1 MPSNEQSPLHY
12 AHEAQMTRERLA
24 RNLDE
29 FSERLTPGQVFD
41 EMLTYAKGGSGS
53 FVRAF
58 SNATRENPILSLLIG
73 AGCMIFLSEKM
84 GVNRLMARRNHSEPR
99 RAEPMSR
106 RDSAIGSATDA
117 AAASAGKIKDSGE
130 SGARGVADFASAQ
143 ARNMGE
149 AMRQSAAATS
159 DHVRTGAQNLR
170 ERAADAA
177 GQVAEGA
184 QAVAEQVNDYST
196 GVGHQVSGAAASARR
211 QAMQATAALKAAVA
225 SLIEE
230 QPLLCA
236 AMGVAIGA
244 AIAAILPS
252 TETEDELLGE
262 TSDHVKTA
270 LRETSSDGLERAK
283 DVAGAVLKDAKA
295 AAEREGL
302 TPAATA
308 EAVRTAETSST
319 SGDDAA
325 LADGKPEA

>member
-29 FSERLTPGQVFD
+29 LSERLTPGQVFD
-41 EMLTYAKGGSGS
+41 EMLTYAKGGGGS
-53 FVRAF
+53 FLRAC
-58 SNATRENPILSLLIG
+58 SNATRENPIPSLLIG
-73 AGCMIFLSEKM
+73 AGCMMFLSEKM
-84 GVNRLMARRNHSEPR
+84 GLNRLMARQNHSEPR
-99 RAEPMSR
+99 RAEPM
-106 RDSAIGSATDA
+106 
-117 AAASAGKIKDSGE
+117 DSGE
-130 SGARGVADFASAQ
+130 SGTRGVADFASAQ

-159 DHVRTGAQNLR
+159 DHVRTDAQSLR

-184 QAVAEQVNDYST
+184 QAVAEQIDNYST

-211 QAMQATAALKAAVA
+211 QAMQATATLKSAVA
-225 SLIEE
+225 SLIDE

-262 TSDHVKTA
+262 TSDRVKTA

-283 DVAGAVLKDAKA
+283 DVAGAVSKDTKA
-295 AAEREGL
+295 APEREGL
-302 TPAATA
+302 TPAAAA
-308 EAVRTAETSST
+308 EAVRTAESSST